1 MTSRDSM
8 QQPNERPAAPMPV
21 LPVEHTAR
29 EMEDVY
35 LRPSRI
41 AGCVEVVRRLDGV
54 TRALL
59 KEPEP

>member
-1 MTSRDSM
+1 M
-8 QQPNERPAAPMPV
+8 QPNERPAPMPT
-21 LPVEHTAR
+21 LPASYTASF
-29 EMEDVY
+29 MEDVY

-59 KEPEP
+59 KEPEPR

>member
-1 MTSRDSM
+1 M
-8 QQPNERPAAPMPV
+8 QPNERAEPLPQLPASY
-21 LPVEHTAR
+21 TASF
-29 EMEDVY
+29 MEDVY

-59 KEPEP
+59 KEPDVRA

>member
-1 MTSRDSM
+1 MPTL
-8 QQPNERPAAPMPV
+8 PASY
-21 LPVEHTAR
+21 TASF
-29 EMEDVY
+29 MEDTY

-59 KEPEP
+59 KEPERP